1 MDTLLDTAAA
11 AYYAGEP
18 LMSDRQ
24 FDALAK
30 AAGRRKVGAA
40 GGKIDHPTPMLSLR
54 REDDVE
60 DWIRRLG
67 CPVAC
72 SVKIDGMAARLV
84 FRQGRLVQ
92 AVSRGDGRRGCDI
105 TAAVADSGA
114 VATGW
119 DGFTGEVRG
128 ELFCTEPDRYTSCQ
142 SRVAAVIRSGKVQ
155 GAGVQFI
162 AHDRAPRVDGWS
174 VAGWTGFVN
183 GIPSD
188 GIVVAAADPAVRRR
202 LGDDGYVPLWA
213 VAVKPW

>member
-1 MDTLLDTAAA
+1 MDTLLDHAAA

-24 FDALAK
+24 FDTLAT
-30 AAGRRKVGAA
+30 AAGRRKVGGAA
-40 GGKIDHPTPMLSLR
+40 GKIEHPTPMLSLR
-54 REDDVE
+54 REDDPAAWV
-60 DWIRRLG
+60 RQLG
-67 CPVAC
+67 APVIC
-72 SVKIDGMAARLV
+72 SVKIDGMAARLT

-92 AVSRGDGRRGCDI
+92 AVSRGDGKRGCDI

-128 ELFCTEPDRYTSCQ
+128 ELFCTDADRYASCQ
-142 SRVAAVIRSGKVQ
+142 SRVAAVIRSGKVA

-162 AHDRAPRVDGWS
+162 AHDLAPRVADWN
-174 VAGWTGFVN
+174 VAGWTGFVD

-213 VAVKPW
+213 IAVKPW

>member
-1 MDTLLDTAAA
+1 MDTLLDAAAA

-30 AAGRRKVGAA
+30 AAGRRKVGAG
-40 GGKIDHPTPMLSLR
+40 GGKVPHSTPMLSLR
-54 REDDVE
+54 REHDPAAWVAA
-60 DWIRRLG
+60 LG
-67 CPVAC
+67 SPVIC
-72 SVKIDGMAARLV
+72 QVKIDGMAAALHFDR
-84 FRQGRLVQ
+84 GRLVQ
-92 AVSRGDGRRGCDI
+92 AISRGDGKLGNDI

-128 ELFCTEPDRYTSCQ
+128 ELFCPEPDRYASCQ
-142 SRVAAVIRSGKVQ
+142 SRVAAVIRSGRAA

-162 AHDRAPRVDGWS
+162 AHDRAPLLQGWS
-174 VAGWTGFVN
+174 VEGWTGFVD

-188 GIVVAAADPAVRRR
+188 GVVIKAADPTVRRK
-202 LGDDGYVPLWA
+202 LGNDGYVPLWA
-213 VAVKPW
+213 VCVKP